1 MEKAISIPSITVD
14 PKVMFYEDE
23 QPDEFKAYNE
33 QRVVVKNTWKD
44 ILNNENDIFQ
54 GAEFPVPG
62 NNGQTIILSPSVREG
77 IDWQLSFI
85 DKDGVPAMH
94 EDYYRND
101 SDNPNRSKLNN
112 EDALISRLTDYS
124 LYNREITVRV
134 LYEGEQIMAEK
145 NIQNVAEEEK
155 IIVEFQSASIS
166 NYEGYVALA
175 QYDRENLNS
184 DAEHNVFLGKSENYN
199 HNYEGRGKYDNTDNS
214 LVFISNNKKMF
225 SFLYSSG
232 WVFGQQKLIDKGVFT
247 EEDYAEFANLK
258 ETVLKQFNE
267 TREIKFEI
275 DVSKKNSGVSFSY
288 PDWEGKES
296 ERKRRLFVDM
306 DGTLARFHD
315 EVQYLE
321 RMWEKDFFANLRP
334 FENVVEGVREFIKE
348 NPDVEVFALSSVI
361 DSEYCVDEKNQWLD
375 KYLPE
380 IPLKNRMFP
389 KAGSSKSEFVKEVTG
404 IEVTVDDFLL
414 DDYTVNLVDWQ
425 PPGRGIKLLN
435 AINHTK
441 GSWQNDKIRFD
452 RDPSDFAKGLATVM
466 VDNEH
471 IYDERVE
478 QPVEIPTKWENDEPL
493 VDIYNLEYDGEGYL
507 HFAVDAEGYVLE
519 GLFRLHDPA
528 NGNDMELVS
537 IDYGDR
543 HPIIEKQWD
552 RIEHALVEASMER
565 YKEMIFPCKVGQV
578 VYGFEYPRTDITVVA
593 EETVESL
600 EVTEDGFFI
609 ETNGA
614 DYVLEDFGKR
624 VFLSREEAQ
633 AVLDAREANDTH
645 REDIT
650 LKDDVITYV
659 AIESTEDYTDPTF
672 HQSLID
678 DDIQNPD
685 GSYGKVVNK
694 YRLVVIGSEGRIIPL
709 DNRVFDSF
717 NEVSVALL
725 TTSNYRM
732 VNYDDMVKE
741 AENIHIAVTHYSLDE
756 ISSELNKRDDIW
768 IIPEDAVGIA
778 SYSFDVLSRAERI
791 LINRDPEMVQR
802 YALVDKLNEDAEKT
816 YGFAALS
823 DEAVSQS
830 YKFARDKSIPFAE
843 LESRVKD
850 VFLYDGMSEEE
861 IAEAKA
867 AEKDY
872 SAIVK
877 YDDVLKVN
885 DAVLLCN
892 MFVDTDENNEGN
904 YLYGNLRFDG
914 QYYGILYRIENE
926 KEGEPMKLVEI
937 AEIPELNEPPVGQET
952 TLKIE
957 EMLTSYLAGEYKEP
971 IYKSLKEAMEA
982 GANLAEKQFVA
993 DLAKYDY
1000 IHTLYGDTCLGYA
1013 YDTNN
1018 YPNRAESPV
1027 KEIYDN
1033 VNDEVQV
1040 EVIQD
1045 AKTENPYRLVILTAG
1060 RFGERDSEHDII
1072 YNQPMSD
1079 ELLKLYNRENK
1090 TPFLETVYAMCGNAG
1105 EQPFNYYGHTLSTDD
1120 TVVVMTPDGADC
1132 HYVARFGFEAEP
1144 DVDKAISPEQRKMA
1158 RLGMTVK
1165 EEFELLDRMYSF
1177 GDKKTNDQI
1186 IDRLNVL
1193 TMEYLY
1199 PINLA
1204 PVREILRN
1212 EQDKL
1217 RVINNWERQSDIFDK
1232 ITFEYNEGKFTV
1244 EGGAIRE
1251 CMPQQNF
1258 SNGYEYGVSKII
1270 AGENLQNEIDR
1281 RYEAA
1286 EKRKLL
1292 EEVRVDLEFRNI
1304 AMSDE
1309 NIEENINEYF
1319 AHHRSRNA
1327 DDIADFIENSI
1338 AEEKS
1343 YELFARESA
1352 AINALADRL
1361 TDFIFESE
1369 YAEIPNYF
1377 SEIIDVESRASAKAD
1392 IINLIESGYTE
1403 ELYNALDNVMEEWS
1417 DTLREDV
1424 SLEGG
1429 NILTALES
1437 YDNMIAAY
1445 KAENEMKEKESELEG
1460 RSVEVN
1466 GWFDNFAQNFVRN
1479 EMNQENQDNRNT
1491 LNQEAY
1497 AALAKRIEEFSYDN
1511 DYFNYSDVV
1520 GIEPENRE
1528 AQTADIEGY
1537 LVNRTEDLQY
1547 IADFIR
1553 ENRDEY
1559 QRADE
1564 GIGNYSVEIREAND
1578 LLYSLE
1584 HLDQYLDFYHRN
1596 APANARIPVNEFYN
1610 LDGRILEGE
1619 RIPLEKSGVPHF
1631 ADRSIVYNAVMKFEE
1646 DNNIPVNQREIAP
1659 DGTYTDKEFLY
1670 MAYDRYVGM
1679 SHQNDL
1685 SIQAYKPH
1693 MDAILA
1699 DHSVEAN
1706 NLLLIAEIYYAQRN
1720 GLSYEQIDYA
1730 LTAAKE
1736 AFPVATMRNIR
1747 HGFEQGLSVEQ
1758 LDVILG
1764 EDSLA
1769 QEHLIEFMIDGGSI
1783 ENAKALKG
1791 ADVAAYY
1798 TLKDHLN
1805 NGTISPENARAIVKT
1820 INFLKEANRADYASK
1835 YIEME
1840 AGKAKPRFSMVDF
1853 DYMTEALVS
1862 AIAENPTVNA
1872 EQIDA
1877 IGLEFWKQN
1886 EADNIREFLENFL
1899 FDVEVAHNYDKI
1911 GELSD
1916 LAIKLEDF
1924 ASKAIE
1930 KQNRPWGYW
1939 GGRISNPDKP
1949 QDYINIDITGYD
1961 RDGGFVIEAAQVVLD
1976 GKVKEVFAFDEQ
1988 NWKDFVNTDID
1999 TNAEID
2005 PDSALFIDRVDEIVS
2020 WLDLNLE
2027 SDYVLY
2033 NNHGIGEHTLDEHY
2047 NLLKEKGY
2055 DIMPSYDEYNA
2066 DKQQNDVIHFED
2078 ISDVKCVAH
2087 KYSEATRETIYT
2099 FECNTKGEKD
2109 RVELIIRSHDD
2120 GVSYVIASESLDGNI
2135 VSLMNANDSEK
2146 LSEYLYEEGRFFL
2159 YTNELNNIDNLDAL
2173 LLFKEGI
2180 WDDKQL
2186 FNFVLG
2192 EEKENQLFDLIN
2204 VKEEQLRAKELLKA
2218 ADALPVPTIEN
2229 SSKGIAF
2236 DVETTGFSKHND
2248 EILQLSILDLDGN
2261 VLFNSYVKPYWK
2273 TEWTSAMEVNGIT
2286 PEMVENAPYPH
2297 EILPQIKGIVN
2308 SANVLVGYNNPFD
2321 MGFLEQWGINFEGKQ
2336 VYDVMRE
2343 FAPVY
2348 GVWREDK
2355 GEYKN
2360 QKLGIA
2366 AEFFGFEFN
2375 AHDSLEDTK
2384 ATLHC
2389 YKQLI
2394 SPEKSWAEAQLEII
2408 QSTNPAPNETLA
2420 WVRNIY
2426 DIHDFVGGIKWGMD
2440 NNGYEKGTDFTP
2452 DYTAE
2457 MMQEAMQTGMIT
2469 VYSSYPIEQG
2479 IFVTPSRMEA
2489 EGYAGD
2495 GVVYEKTVRTSE
2507 VAWIDEG
2514 QGQYANV
2521 LEWVQTKADI
2531 AQELKNRGYEVSEET
2546 LLKGIGEYNQ
2556 HDHFNKWEE
2565 EGSKEAIATYIENTS
2580 FVENPIGD
2588 AEWCYN
2594 DPERE
2599 EILAVYYNPDSVAGG
2614 QLVEVHIGYD
2624 LILEAQEKATDEDH
2638 FFAIIS
2644 SNSTQYLIDIDTPEF
2659 KEAVKEYKE
2668 RPSEFEYSKD
2678 NLIGVAIRYGIG
2690 IDEYYRTKYAEVN
2703 PQLTKEEADAEFEAQ
2718 KAENQ
2723 AMFKYV
2729 TTRFLQENG
2738 ITVSDET
2745 YDEAYKHYVT
2755 DLGNAELP
2763 EKLAQYIENT
2773 YFTENPIG
2781 EKDWFIN
2788 FPARQTASAIYFNP
2802 NSNRGGQFVIS
2813 SLPYDFILK
2822 AKEETQTTEEFF
2834 EYLNDYAHTDLIDID
2849 TSEFKDIIKEYKD
2862 REPDFIDQTEET
2874 MNGLVQA
2881 AEHGKNLELAI
2892 AFFHLE
2898 SNDYAYIQENADE
2911 LIYCHK
2917 NNKSIDEFNEW
2928 LSYEYILGEKIS
2940 FEDYKGFDAHWDVD
2954 IFEYVADPTPQAI
2967 ADAKAWF
2974 ERYKNEKTQGKEN
2987 RMISD
2992 EVILKIANG
3001 IGNTIKSVDDYN
3013 IRDYALNGGATDE
3026 EVAEITNAIRSASLG
3041 EDNFSVSET
3050 TLLKLANG
3058 IGNSIASVNDL
3069 DIVRFAEIGGASNEE
3084 ISLIQKAIEIA
3095 IDGEIENSDTH
3106 REDNGVYKNNI
3117 TTVKTNI
3124 GEIPIE
3130 DYREIVAGQYGYN
3143 SYEEMYNAGLRLGD
3157 EYDKKPERSDNMAKV
3172 QEKESQA
3179 GVALP
3184 EEKKDAKELLTE
3196 QLQEGIKNV
3205 LNSEKFKSWLDTS
3218 NKLFLNN
3225 YSFNNAILVWLQ
3237 NPDATYTMG
3246 YEQWKDYGRSV
3257 AKGAKGIK
3265 IFVPVIAYEKTEGAL
3280 WNMIKNSLQKQLSNN
3295 PSLQQATY
3303 RIGMSKLEV
3312 TANRNGVY
3320 GLVIDGKERGLKTEK
3335 EMKDFIKHSVL
3346 NKVPMYFTVGT
3357 VFNHADTIIPE
3368 YLWVKKGFTKDELV
3382 RDENGKAIKNKRGE
3396 YKIINTP
3403 ERQAKFNPSL
3413 DLSVPQIDEQKAAV
3427 LYDALKAVSERN
3439 GIHVYEKNREED
3451 ETLKGGADGYFSRD
3465 FSSENPKGYIVIPTD
3480 LDPTRKISVMLHE
3493 MGHSD
3498 MHGDLKKLAEKMGE
3512 NYIPS
3517 QMREIQA
3524 ESVAYLVGKNFGLS
3538 TETSSFQYLA
3548 AYTQGFE
3555 LQALSKSIE
3564 IIYNECKQLTNELK
3578 TELEVRGL
3586 NMDLSERDTTPIDK
3600 DAIKTLTKAYMSYA
3614 VEQDNRV
3621 ADIEKELPDL
3631 AKQNAGK
3638 KNVLSVVVAQNLNV
3652 QRQSEDIVLI
3662 KDAVAE
3668 LKTAETLES
3677 QQDCISRIEAAKERL
3692 ESYKKDFA
3700 NLTVQFQEAT
3710 RDNEN
3715 LKSRFVDK
3723 PEATIEAMKQDYP
3736 LLQEL
3741 NSAQVQYL
3749 AKSEYVK
3756 TEISPLLRNDP
3767 QKFVDKAC
3775 ERALQMD
3782 KVASKNGMF
3791 VEVSFCE
3798 QWTDKPIVSDG
3809 ALMHPK
3815 VADTIIKQA
3824 ESQIRG
3830 LKAQAQSVGDYFP
3843 YNKCDLM
3850 VFKAE
3855 DGQIATAF
3863 KTRVDIGDG
3872 SQMGLADHLK
3882 QVSNVK
3888 FAAEFEKAA
3897 SEKGAKD
3904 KILFNEAAKVNVQE
3918 KPAREARPSD
3928 KGMSDKEWAQQI
3940 NEAKEAMK
3948 EEKESQREEKAR
3960 SKKNKNDMEH

>member
-1853 DYMTEALVS
+1853 DYMTEALV
-1862 AIAENPTVNA
+1862 AAVAESPTVLP
-1872 EQIDA
+1872 EQIDT
-1877 IGLEFWKQN
+1877 IGFEFWNQN
-1886 EADNIREFLENFL
+1886 ETDNIRTFIDSQFSNETPQQVVPERRE
-1899 FDVEVAHNYDKI
+1899 DVESLANRLVSFVEESYARDYYSDLLDSGNDTLASLYSLGLLDKHEEKDVVIENVYNALVERGEFYQAIVDALNDIKDNYD
-1911 GELSD
+1911 GEN
-1916 LAIKLEDF
+1916 LETVKED
-1924 ASKAIE
+1924 ADELLYYIE
-1930 KQNRPWGYW
+1930 KSDKIYVSDITNIKCTDHDYDDS
-1939 GGRISNPDKP
+1939 GRISSYK
-1949 QDYINIDITGYD
+1949 
-1961 RDGGFVIEAAQVVLD
+1961 F
-1976 GKVKEVFAFDEQ
+1976 KC
-1988 NWKDFVNTDID
+1988 
-1999 TNAEID
+1999 EI
-2005 PDSALFIDRVDEIVS
+2005 
-2020 WLDLNLE
+2020 
-2027 SDYVLY
+2027 
-2033 NNHGIGEHTLDEHY
+2033 
-2047 NLLKEKGY
+2047 
-2055 DIMPSYDEYNA
+2055 
-2066 DKQQNDVIHFED
+2066 
-2078 ISDVKCVAH
+2078 
-2087 KYSEATRETIYT
+2087 
-2099 FECNTKGEKD
+2099 KGEKD
-2109 RVELIIRSHDD
+2109 ILTFNLYRQLDEVA
-2120 GVSYVIASESLDGNI
+2120 YVINGEKNDVSGKMPSEEFFKLADILNEEGKFFDYVTELNSIESLDG
-2135 VSLMNANDSEK
+2135 VS
-2146 LSEYLYEEGRFFL
+2146 FFR
-2159 YTNELNNIDNLDAL
+2159 
-2173 LLFKEGI
+2173 EGI

-2229 SSKGIAF
+2229 PSKGIAF

-2360 QKLGIA
+2360 QKLGVA
-2366 AEFFGFEFN
+2366 AEFFGFEFK

-2389 YKQLI
+2389 YKQLT

-2408 QSTNPAPNETLA
+2408 QATNPAPNETLA
-2420 WVRNIY
+2420 WIRNIY

-2457 MMQEAMQTGMIT
+2457 MMQKAMETGIIT
-2469 VYSSYPIEQG
+2469 VYSSHPIEQG
-2479 IFVTPSRMEA
+2479 VFVTPSRMEA

-2521 LEWVQTKADI
+2521 LEWVQTKA
-2531 AQELKNRGYEVSEET
+2531 ELANQSKDSIELDEYYKELFVDFHSE
-2546 LLKGIGEYNQ
+2546 L
-2556 HDHFNKWEE
+2556 
-2565 EGSKEAIATYIENTS
+2565 
-2580 FVENPIGD
+2580 P
-2588 AEWCYN
+2588 
-2594 DPERE
+2594 RE
-2599 EILAVYYNPDSVAGG
+2599 
-2614 QLVEVHIGYD
+2614 
-2624 LILEAQEKATDEDH
+2624 
-2638 FFAIIS
+2638 
-2644 SNSTQYLIDIDTPEF
+2644 
-2659 KEAVKEYKE
+2659 EAVK
-2668 RPSEFEYSKD
+2668 
-2678 NLIGVAIRYGIG
+2678 L
-2690 IDEYYRTKYAEVN
+2690 
-2703 PQLTKEEADAEFEAQ
+2703 FEAQ

-2723 AMFKYV
+2723 AMFKYA

-2738 ITVSDET
+2738 ITVSDEI
-2745 YDEAYKHYVT
+2745 YNEAYNGYVT
-2755 DLGNAELP
+2755 KLGNAENP
-2763 EKLAQYIENT
+2763 EKFANYIENT
-2773 YFTENPIG
+2773 YFLENPIG

-2788 FPARQTASAIYFNP
+2788 YSARQTAASIYFNP
-2802 NSNRGGQFVIS
+2802 DANAGGQFVIS

-2822 AKEETQTTEEFF
+2822 TKEETETTEEFF

-2849 TSEFKDIIKEYKD
+2849 TSEFKDVVMEYKD
-2862 REPDFIDQTEET
+2862 RNPDFLDRTEET

-2881 AEHGKNLELAI
+2881 AQQERDFSLAT
-2892 AFFHLE
+2892 AHFRNE
-2898 SNDYAYIQENADE
+2898 AKEYIYSDIVRNHADE
-2911 LIYCHK
+2911 LIYCHQ
-2917 NNKSIDEFNEW
+2917 NNKSFDEFNEW
-2928 LSYEYILGEKIS
+2928 ITYRDILGENIS

-2954 IFEYVADPTPQAI
+2954 IYEYVADPTPQAI

-3179 GVALP
+3179 SVALP
-3184 EEKKDAKELLTE
+3184 EEKKDAKELLNE

-3700 NLTVQFQEAT
+3700 DLTVQFQEAT

-3863 KTRVDIGDG
+3863 KTCVDIGDG